1 MQNHSDLYDIGVI
14 GLGVMGKNLA
24 LNIADNRY
32 RVAAFDLDKNKVDA
46 LLMQEEKERPT
57 GTSARIL
64 GCRDLAQM
72 QSTLSKPRIFVL
84 SVPAGAAVDG
94 VCSALLEACIET
106 HDIVIDT
113 GNSLWTDTISR
124 ETQYA
129 DKFTFFSCA
138 ISGGEMGARFGP
150 SLMPSGDIRAWERIK
165 PIWQAIAAKVD
176 PKTGLP
182 IERQEPGNPVTEGEP
197 CTTYI
202 GPAGSGH
209 YVKMVHN
216 GIEYADMQLICEA
229 YHLLSQ
235 VCGMSAFDISQV
247 FERWDRGE
255 LNSYLMAISAEV
267 LAQADPLSDKPLV
280 EMILDKAGQ
289 KGTGLWT
296 AVSSLQIGCP
306 APTIA
311 EAVYA
316 RAMSTQKVQ
325 RQQLSQLLAGPR
337 LTPLDGEE
345 RQVFIDQLES
355 ALYCAKV
362 ACYAQGFQLMAM
374 SATENGW
381 QLDFAEI
388 AKIWRAGCIIRAK
401 FLQSI
406 TLAYQ
411 KGAYQL
417 GASQQGAYQLDA
429 DKGAGLTNLL
439 MAESFSLALSAK
451 QLDWRSAVAN
461 ATLRGVPVPCIAS
474 ALAYYDSYRCE
485 TLPANLLQGQRDFFG
500 AHSFERIDK
509 PAGDKYHL
517 NWSQTERTLEKR

>member
-1 MQNHSDLYDIGVI
+1 MQNHSDLLDIGVI

-32 RVAAFDLDKNKVDA
+32 RVAAFDLDGAKVEA
-46 LLMQEEKERPT
+46 LLQQEQKERPANQT
-57 GTSARIL
+57 QRIE
-64 GCRDLAQM
+64 GCSNLSEMLSSLA
-72 QSTLSKPRIFVL
+72 KPRILVL
-84 SVPAGAAVDG
+84 SVPAGAPVDG
-94 VCSALLEACIET
+94 VCNALLEAGIEQD
-106 HDIVIDT
+106 DIVVDT
-113 GNSLWTDTISR
+113 GNSLWTDTVAR
-124 ETQYA
+124 EAQYQ
-129 DKFTFFSCA
+129 DKFSFFSCA

-150 SLMPSGDIRAWERIK
+150 SLMPSGDIKAWDRIK
-165 PIWQAIAAKVD
+165 PIWEAIAAKVD

-202 GPAGSGH
+202 GPAGAGH

-229 YHLLSQ
+229 YQLLSD
-235 VCGMSAFDISQV
+235 GLGLSAAEVGEIFA
-247 FERWDRGE
+247 RWNRGS
-255 LNSYLMAISAEV
+255 LNSYLMEISADV
-267 LAQADPLSDKPLV
+267 LSQADPLTGKPLV

-316 RAMSTQKVQ
+316 RAVSTQKHQ
-325 RQQLSQLLAGPR
+325 RQQLSLLLAGPEP
-337 LTPLDGEE
+337 LTLSDDE
-345 RQVFIDQLES
+345 RAAFIDELEN
-355 ALYCAKV
+355 ALYCAKI

-374 SATENGW
+374 NAQERGW

-388 AKIWRAGCIIRAK
+388 AKIWRAGCIIRAT

-406 TLAYQ
+406 TQAYQ
-411 KGAYQL
+411 QAQKVGEP
-417 GASQQGAYQLDA
+417 LD
-429 DKGAGLTNLL
+429 NLL
-439 MAESFSLALSAK
+439 MAETFSLALSAK
-451 QLDWRSAVAN
+451 QQDWRRAVAR
-461 ATLRGVPVPCIAS
+461 AIMSGVPVPCIGS
-474 ALAYYDSYRCE
+474 ALAYYDSYRSE

-509 PAGDKYHL
+509 PAGEKYHL
-517 NWSQTERTLEKR
+517 NWSHSERTLEKL